1 MNCQSIKN
9 KKAEIHT
16 VIESAKPDIILG
28 NESWLTPDIK
38 NSEIFP
44 DSFDAI
50 RKDRASD
57 AHGGVFIAF
66 RRDLLCTEAPEL
78 PTKCEIIWC
87 KLNIIGCR
95 TLYLGSFY
103 RPPRFPTQELELKY
117 LEDFNTSLSRIMS
130 NKNAH
135 VLVGGDFNCGDI
147 EWSTMQVPEG
157 FPKRPVQTKL
167 VDIIQDH
174 CLSQMV
180 NIHTREDKTL
190 DLLFTNSPSPINRVK
205 GMPPIGKADHDI
217 VYIEHDIKAKRIQQ
231 APHKIF
237 QYKRADMDGL
247 HDHLARY
254 RDSFLSTDHSQVS
267 VSDMWVSF
275 KSEALSAIERF
286 IPSKMTKTKYS
297 LPWTNIFSFEN
308 DNPDPDCPRKN
319 EKAKKFWSFVKSLK
333 KDASGINTLREN
345 GILKTDTLDKANIC
359 NRQFQSAFT
368 RESDDEIPS
377 KGTSPFTAMGE
388 ITVDPKGVIKLLN
401 NLNIHKA
408 PGPDGLSARVLKECS
423 SEIAPVLTYIFNES
437 LAQGAVPDD
446 WRQAN
451 VAPVFKK
458 GEKYDAANYRPVSLT
473 CICCKT
479 LEHIIVSNIN
489 KHLALENLLADCQ
502 HGFRSQRSCET
513 QLVQF
518 YHDLVSNL
526 DRAVGRGHRQTDV
539 IVMDFAKAFD
549 KVPHKR
555 LLYKLDFYGI
565 RGSTHKWIDSWL
577 SERSQKVVLDGCASD
592 PVPVLSG
599 VPQGSVIG
607 PVLFLIFINDLPD
620 NIRSSVRLF
629 ADDCVLY
636 RNVKSP
642 LDCQI
647 LQDDLNSL
655 AKWEM
660 DWQMKFNVS
669 KCHSMRVTRLHP
681 SRHIDFNYTLH
692 QQTLEQVQ
700 SAKYLGLTITDDLDW
715 GQHISEIT
723 CKATKTLGFLR
734 RNLALAPRHTKEVA
748 YKTLVRPQL
757 KMAAPIWHPYHET
770 QIEKVEKVQRTA
782 ARLTCRRW
790 RNTSSV
796 GEMLDELEWPILE
809 SRRER
814 SSLTF
819 FYKIH
824 SGTVSLDKDKY
835 LTPAPNL
842 RHTRA
847 SHESQ
852 YTRPFAYSDALKN

>member
-1 MNCQSIKN
+1 MSSEAHEFTLTNF
-9 KKAEIHT
+9 T
-16 VIESAKPDIILG
+16 V
-28 NESWLTPDIK
+28 W
-38 NSEIFP
+38 
-44 DSFDAI
+44 
-50 RKDRASD
+50 
-57 AHGGVFIAF
+57 
-66 RRDLLCTEAPEL
+66 
-78 PTKCEIIWC
+78 
-87 KLNIIGCR
+87 
-95 TLYLGSFY
+95 
-103 RPPRFPTQELELKY
+103 
-117 LEDFNTSLSRIMS
+117 
-130 NKNAH
+130 
-135 VLVGGDFNCGDI
+135 
-147 EWSTMQVPEG
+147 
-157 FPKRPVQTKL
+157 
-167 VDIIQDH
+167 
-174 CLSQMV
+174 
-180 NIHTREDKTL
+180 
-190 DLLFTNSPSPINRVK
+190 TNSNACLLWQVLLYRRTACLVT
-205 GMPPIGKADHDI
+205 
-217 VYIEHDIKAKRIQQ
+217 
-231 APHKIF
+231 
-237 QYKRADMDGL
+237 
-247 HDHLARY
+247 LAY
-254 RDSFLSTDHSQVS
+254 
-267 VSDMWVSF
+267 
-275 KSEALSAIERF
+275 A
-286 IPSKMTKTKYS
+286 
-297 LPWTNIFSFEN
+297 
-308 DNPDPDCPRKN
+308 
-319 EKAKKFWSFVKSLK
+319 
-333 KDASGINTLREN
+333 
-345 GILKTDTLDKANIC
+345 
-359 NRQFQSAFT
+359 
-368 RESDDEIPS
+368 
-377 KGTSPFTAMGE
+377 
-388 ITVDPKGVIKLLN
+388 TVNAQRRLL
-401 NLNIHKA
+401 
-408 PGPDGLSARVLKECS
+408 
-423 SEIAPVLTYIFNES
+423 S
-437 LAQGAVPDD
+437 LASVIMDVYFLHVTMCYYG
-446 WRQAN
+446 
-451 VAPVFKK
+451 
-458 GEKYDAANYRPVSLT
+458 
-473 CICCKT
+473 
-479 LEHIIVSNIN
+479 
-489 KHLALENLLADCQ
+489 
-502 HGFRSQRSCET
+502 
-513 QLVQF
+513 
-518 YHDLVSNL
+518 
-526 DRAVGRGHRQTDV
+526 RAVTLVFFLTSVTTDERHYFFILASV
-539 IVMDFAKAFD
+539 TMDFAKAFD

-577 SERSQKVVLDGCASD
+577 SERSQKVVLDGRASD

-599 VPQGSVIG
+599 VPQGSVLG

-757 KMAAPIWHPYHET
+757 EYAAPIWHPYHET

-782 ARLTCRRW
+782 ARWTCRRW

-796 GEMLDELEWPILE
+796 GEMLDELEWPSLE

-852 YTRPFAYSDALKN
+852 YTRPFAYSDALKNSFFPRTIPVWNSLPSSVVLSKTIEEFKASI